1 MQQKQRFA
9 PSGANQVEIGAIGL
23 EGQVLHRSSSGK
35 AKRFQAKRTPVRAKK
50 TRQNK
55 NPAGAGL
62 KEAADFP
69 LSRLVWPAIL
79 AY

>member
-1 MQQKQRFA
+1 MAVPSQAFSSEADARSRQENASKQESLESVPTGTA
-9 PSGANQVEIGAIGL
+9 PQ
-23 EGQVLHRSSSGK
+23 
-35 AKRFQAKRTPVRAKK
+35 
-50 TRQNK
+50 
-55 NPAGAGL
+55 AGAGL

>member
-9 PSGANQVEIGAIGL
+9 SSNANQVEIGAIGRDR
-23 EGQVLHRSSSGK
+23 QMLHGGSSRG
-35 AKRFQAKRTPVRAKK
+35 RDWGV
-50 TRQNK
+50 
-55 NPAGAGL
+55 

>member
-1 MQQKQRFA
+1 MA
-9 PSGANQVEIGAIGL
+9 VPP
-23 EGQVLHRSSSGK
+23 K
-35 AKRFQAKRTPVRAKK
+35 AKRFQAKWYIRFASRKRVEIRIWSPVPMGTGVK
-50 TRQNK
+50 
-55 NPAGAGL
+55 AGAGL

>member
-1 MQQKQRFA
+1 MGTEPQ
-9 PSGANQVEIGAIGL
+9 
-23 EGQVLHRSSSGK
+23 
-35 AKRFQAKRTPVRAKK
+35 
-50 TRQNK
+50 
-55 NPAGAGL
+55 AGAGL

>member
-1 MQQKQRFA
+1 MPVPFVAEAFSSEVAPGSRQENASKQESRA
-9 PSGANQVEIGAIGL
+9 PFR
-23 EGQVLHRSSSGK
+23 LHRSK
-35 AKRFQAKRTPVRAKK
+35 APGQVG
-50 TRQNK
+50 RQ
-55 NPAGAGL
+55 GL

>member
-1 MQQKQRFA
+1 MGTGVK
-9 PSGANQVEIGAIGL
+9 
-23 EGQVLHRSSSGK
+23 
-35 AKRFQAKRTPVRAKK
+35 
-50 TRQNK
+50 
-55 NPAGAGL
+55 AGAGL